1 MYAQGATVNITNC
14 TLTGNEAALKGGAIC
29 AVKADSTASTVTISG
44 GIIGGAG
51 SGEANKATGSDGEGG
66 GIYAGE
72 NCTLKLRNGV
82 QVIGNKA
89 GTDGRGGGIY
99 AEKATVNMTNCTFE
113 SNTAT
118 KSGGGVYASSAAV
131 TMTNCTLSGN
141 KADNDT
147 DDGTSGGIYT
157 YRGNLTMTGCTLAGN
172 TARLNGGGVRAEST
186 SVTMTDCIF
195 TGNKARCGGAI
206 CASNVGADVT
216 VIGGTIGG
224 TGVNDANE
232 VTTSSQSSGGGIHI
246 EGGATV
252 TLKGSVKVIGNKA
265 PGSAEGAGVYVN
277 CYSTLQMQ
285 DSAQVDTNNDVF
297 LQEYSSNAAKIIVD
311 GTLTPPGGT
320 AARITPTNY
329 AATRRVLDG
338 SAVGSEHLKFS
349 VTRGGTPPKNW
360 YVGNDG
366 KLTDDPV
373 AIFNTIT
380 KEKIKA
386 FEQNMKDKTV
396 SQYNNLKNRLIFYK
410 TNIGN
415 YGVMLITD
423 TPPTSPGA
431 TTYNMTFKYKTY
443 VTPMQNGEATVIGTH
458 SFDLDTGT
466 QSTSAVPI
474 ENTRDFFLQNS
485 VDIVPKNNATFY
497 VLP

>member
-1 MYAQGATVNITNC
+1 MC
-14 TLTGNEAALKGGAIC
+14 TIKGSA
-29 AVKADSTASTVTISG
+29 K
-44 GIIGGAG
+44 IIN
-51 SGEANKATGSDGEGG
+51 NKAHVTGTPNSFIGTGG
-66 GIYAGE
+66 GIQFDGGRLTLE
-72 NCTLKLRNGV
+72 SGTIISGNCAKNGGGIWVGSGCTVTLQNNAR
-82 QVIGNKA
+82 VIGNKA

-118 KSGGGVYASSAAV
+118 KSGGGVYASSATV

-157 YRGNLTMTGCTLAGN
+157 YQGNLTMAGCTLTGN
-172 TARLNGGGVRAEST
+172 TARLDGGGVRAEST
-186 SVTMTDCIF
+186 PVTMTNCTF

-206 CASNVGADVT
+206 CASSADVT
-216 VIGGTIGG
+216 IKGGTIGG
-224 TGVNDANE
+224 MGSGEANE
-232 VTTSSQSSGGGIHI
+232 VTTTSQSFGGGIHI
-246 EGGATV
+246 ERGATV

-265 PGSAEGAGVYVN
+265 PGSAQGAGVYVDFD
-277 CYSTLQMQ
+277 STLQMQ
-285 DSAQVDTNNDVF
+285 ESAQVHTNNDVF
-297 LQEYSSNAAKIIVD
+297 LREFLGDAAKIKVT
-311 GTLTPPGGT
+311 GALTPPDGI

-329 AATRRVLDG
+329 AATVKVLDG

-360 YVGNDG
+360 YVGNNG
-366 KLTDDPV
+366 KLTDDPA
-373 AIFNTIT
+373 AIFNNIT
-380 KEKIKA
+380 EAKIKA
-386 FEQNMKDKTV
+386 FEQNMKGDTV

-423 TPPTSPGA
+423 TPSIGA
-431 TTYNMTFKYKTY
+431 DAYNLKFKYKTY
-443 VTPMQNGEATVIGTH
+443 STTMPNAETTVGGTH